1 MEQAHHHVT
10 EHTKQTEVKK
20 KTLIIT
26 TIPIFRIIKTIVT
39 KNKMVNNGNS
49 DDNKKMSKIRITV
62 KR

>member
-10 EHTKQTEVKK
+10 EHTKQTKVKK
-20 KTLIIT
+20 KTLIIL

-49 DDNKKMSKIRITV
+49 DDNKKK
-62 KR
+62 